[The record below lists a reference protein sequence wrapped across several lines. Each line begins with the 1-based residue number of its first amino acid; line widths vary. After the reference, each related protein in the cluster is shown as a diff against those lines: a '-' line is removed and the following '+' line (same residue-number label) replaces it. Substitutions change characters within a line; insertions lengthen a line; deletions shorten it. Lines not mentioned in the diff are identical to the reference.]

1 MNRKILQK
9 IICITG
15 IKDLIE
21 LYFSTKF
28 AEIFAINFR
37 KIIDEIISRKLDE
50 ALLFAIA

>member
-1 MNRKILQK
+1 MNRKVLQK

-15 IKDLIE
+15 IKNLMK

>member
-15 IKDLIE
+15 IKDLIV
-21 LYFSTKF
+21 FTKF